1 MLFLTIRIFSNL
13 MVVRCKVFSRN
24 AERERE
30 TSRPRL
36 KPHTTYYVYSES
48 SYAHGADLNLKIAAV
63 LDAYA
68 PEM

>member
-30 TSRPRL
+30 RPQGHVLNRILRITCIQSRVTRM
-36 KPHTTYYVYSES
+36 VR
-48 SYAHGADLNLKIAAV
+48 I
-63 LDAYA
+63 
-68 PEM
+68 